1 MVELHIYQL
10 NDGEPPKDITFGYEA
25 NFFLFATLENARP
38 IAHGRGQ
45 APAASVPVLTGMPVS
60 GMAYLDRPQ
69 EAGYF
74 IFPDLSVR
82 HEGRYK
88 LSFNL
93 YEQTMH
99 DKDASVEPAEKQN
112 TPAVGSSPDSS
123 FDWRLEVKSDGF
135 TVFSAKKFPGLAES
149 TLLSRTVAEQGCRV
163 RIRRD
168 VRMRR
173 RDGKLGAQDYE
184 DEIAYERPVPSH
196 ASYDAIRERSRS
208 LSDSPIEGRRASGE
222 LPPSGGHLN
231 FGHGEGYA
239 QQYAPPPATFAQPA
253 HPAHQAHQPQY
264 HQPGPAPF
272 QQAVPEYRPQPPPI
286 PQNVPQTNHYN
297 TYSERPYPQSAHP
310 STNPHDYPREEFRR
324 ASDAS
329 YLSSSSKPAFDPIPR
344 NSYPGY
350 PPLDGPRLPSLKL
363 DSRYDNQPSSTGPLP
378 ISRIVSTVSSIVSER
393 QSNPYPT
400 PAPGLLASDAAALR
414 KRPYDEGFPNSA
426 ARQYEPLHNHQRP
439 ELLHPTQALVD
450 DEIDNPSSLTPMS
463 YKRADG
469 VLQSRPCP
477 EIMP

>member
-1 MVELHIYQL
+1 VVELHIYQL
-10 NDGEPPKDITFGYEA
+10 NDGEPPKDITFAYEA

-38 IAHGRGQ
+38 IAHGRNQ
-45 APAASVPVLTGMPVS
+45 PPTASVPVLTGMPVS

-99 DKDASVEPAEKQN
+99 DKDASVEPAEKQGV
-112 TPAVGSSPDSS
+112 AAGSSPDSS

-173 RDGKLGAQDYE
+173 RDGKMGNQDYE
-184 DEIAYERPVPSH
+184 DEMAYERPVPAAS
-196 ASYDAIRERSRS
+196 SYDAMRERSRS
-208 LSDSPIEGRRASGE
+208 LSDSPVDARRASGE
-222 LPPSGGHLN
+222 FPPPGGHLN

-239 QQYAPPPATFAQPA
+239 QQYAPPPATFAQPP
-253 HPAHQAHQPQY
+253 HPSHQPQY

-272 QQAVPEYRPQPPPI
+272 QQAVPEYRPQPPAG
-286 PQNVPQTNHYN
+286 PQPSHYP
-297 TYSERPYPQSAHP
+297 YGERPYPQSAHP
-310 STNPHDYPREEFRR
+310 STNHSHDFPREEYRR

-329 YLSSSSKPAFDPIPR
+329 YAPASKPAFDPIPR
-344 NSYPGY
+344 TSYPGY

-363 DSRYDNQPSSTGPLP
+363 DSRYDNQTSSTGQLPL
-378 ISRIVSTVSSIVSER
+378 SRIVSPSLVPER
-393 QSNPYPT
+393 HTNNSYPT
-400 PAPGLLASDAAALR
+400 PAPSVMASDGPALR
-414 KRPYDEGFPNSA
+414 KRAYDEGFPTSA

-439 ELLHPTQALVD
+439 EILHPTQSLVD
-450 DEIDNPSSLTPMS
+450 DEVDNQITLTPMS